1 VYDLRV
7 RELIH
12 RTFGVTDDAHPYI
25 QLLLSPGKDFALGGE
40 VELLGRITYGDGLDQ
55 YRLTVEELRAA
66 FKKKG
71 ADVVYAFQASG
82 GSTTHLAFTRYCHY

>member
-1 VYDLRV
+1 M